1 MRRPWLL
8 QRSTRRSRRSLRSSA
23 RPRSPKAPRRASAPR
38 LHASAPQPLPASARA
53 PPAATKPY
61 LLLKSRSSA
70 PPPHP
75 KISARARRRRTPKS
89 PLERTA
95 GASFSDPF
103 PPEHA
108 ATPNPFLLELPPS
121 QIHPQALL
129 QSLPARAPAQPNPS
143 TGAPPAQC
151 PNPILPNA
159 ASPSFPAQINSVAA
173 PSPILS
179 LLALSPNPIVC
190 SIIYC

>member
-23 RPRSPKAPRRASAPR
+23 RPRSPKAPRCASAPR

-75 KISARARRRRTPKS
+75 KISAR
-89 PLERTA
+89 A

-159 ASPSFPAQINSVAA
+159 ASLSSPAQINSVAA